1 MVAAKKVFLFET
13 FEKCFCDFLK
23 SSLKPI
29 GCYGVTNARGPS
41 TQQTASRFLSNSL
54 LTLTGSNVAQGKL

>member
-29 GCYGVTNARGPS
+29 GC
-41 TQQTASRFLSNSL
+41 
-54 LTLTGSNVAQGKL
+54 TGSPMLVDPQPSKQHPGFYQTVF